1 MLPLLLALSTSAF
14 APMLP
19 APNPM
24 LGSRAA
30 PPEMVLGKAVTWVRQ
45 KASCIKQKIGR
56 VVPSRE
62 AAPAKFAQGFLEFD
76 PYFDKTNLP
85 KNTFKAKAPFV
96 AKVISTK
103 KISGPK
109 ANGETWDVVLSHG
122 GDMPYIEGQSYGVI
136 PPGVNPKNG
145 KPNSVR
151 LYSIAS
157 SRYGDDMTG
166 KTTTLCVKRALYWDP
181 ELKAFDPAKK
191 GICSNYLCDL
201 KPGDEVLL
209 TGPAGDVMLLPEE
222 NPNAD
227 IIMLATGTGIAPMR
241 TFLRRLFFEDTPY
254 ARDFKGLAW
263 LFFGVYNSDALLYE
277 DEWQTILKKHPG
289 RFRYDKAISE
299 EMKNKD
305 GGNMF
310 VQHKMEEYADEI
322 FDRLEKGAHMYLCG
336 LRGMLP
342 GVQESLK
349 KVAEAKGIDYDEFL
363 KNLKE
368 KGQWHVEVY

>member
-1 MLPLLLALSTSAF
+1 
-14 APMLP
+14 
-19 APNPM
+19 
-24 LGSRAA
+24 
-30 PPEMVLGKAVTWVRQ
+30 
-45 KASCIKQKIGR
+45 
-56 VVPSRE
+56 
-62 AAPAKFAQGFLEFD
+62 
-76 PYFDKTNLP
+76 
-85 KNTFKAKAPFV
+85 
-96 AKVISTK
+96 
-103 KISGPK
+103 
-109 ANGETWDVVLSHG
+109 
-122 GDMPYIEGQSYGVI
+122 
-136 PPGVNPKNG
+136 
-145 KPNSVR
+145 
-151 LYSIAS
+151 
-157 SRYGDDMTG
+157 
-166 KTTTLCVKRALYWDP
+166 
-181 ELKAFDPAKK
+181 
-191 GICSNYLCDL
+191 
-201 KPGDEVLL
+201 
-209 TGPAGDVMLLPEE
+209 MLLPEE